1 MRVKSLK
8 VLASLFFF
16 FLLGEGCPRRAI
28 AEDVGQDK
36 VIETKLTRHPFPAG
50 ALSGHWIDQLPT

>member
-36 VIETKLTRHPFPAG
+36 VIETKLT
-50 ALSGHWIDQLPT
+50 SGPRWGTVWPLD